1 MSLFHRAK
9 NVPHHVRRAHR
20 RLVGLPTLLII
31 TSVIAG
37 ATMGAYLLRQ
47 NNLGMVK
54 LRREVVQADAAG
66 DIATIEQSL
75 QALQG
80 YVARHMHTSTSVD
93 LSASY
98 QREVVRVQKS
108 TASRLGNVNLYNRTE
123 AACRREGQENGAE
136 LAECITKKLS
146 GESGG
151 IIPLPSPAL
160 YRYTFAAPT
169 LSLDLAGFT
178 LLVSSLLAYAGL
190 YQLVRYLVPR
200 YFPLKK

>member
-20 RLVGLPTLLII
+20 RLVGLPALII
-31 TSVIAG
+31 IIGVIAG
-37 ATMGAYLLRQ
+37 AAMSAYLLRQ
-47 NNLGMVK
+47 NNLGMVE
-54 LRREVVQADAAG
+54 LRREVVRADATG
-66 DIATIEQSL
+66 DKATTEQSL
-75 QALQG
+75 QALQS

-108 TASRLGNVNLYNRTE
+108 TASRLGNINLYNRAE
-123 AACRREGQENGAE
+123 AVCRREDRGSGVE

-151 IIPLPSPAL
+151 VIPLPSPAL

-178 LLVSSLLAYAGL
+178 LLISSLFAYAGL